1 MLILIVW
8 SLARCG
14 TDDVS
19 TTATTTTARPGASA
33 TPSTATVAPA
43 APLNVAVSTLPRKLP
58 AAHYQTGAAVVDGK
72 IVVIGGLDANKSST
86 NVVWRFDPT
95 TGTTTDLGRIPKSQ
109 HDAAVAAVGTSVFAF
124 GGTEGAS
131 QFDRVLVLKP
141 GAANAVD
148 TGAKLPTAR
157 SNAVGVTVDDGTR
170 ALIIGGF
177 DGKNPTNDVLATTDG
192 TTFAAAATLTEPV
205 RYPAVAAV
213 GATVWVFGGIWND
226 QSTASIQKID
236 LATGTASVVGTL
248 PAPLSHASAFVI
260 DGSIFIAGGRN
271 ANGRTAEISRFD
283 PVALTTTPVAKLPQ
297 AITDA
302 PTAVV
307 GGTAYML
314 GGSTPGASNTIVAIS
329 AAP

>member
-1 MLILIVW
+1 M
-8 SLARCG
+8 
-14 TDDVS
+14 
-19 TTATTTTARPGASA
+19 
-33 TPSTATVAPA
+33 
-43 APLNVAVSTLPRKLP
+43 
-58 AAHYQTGAAVVDGK
+58 VDGK

-109 HDAAVAAVGTSVFAF
+109 HDAAVAAVGTSVFTF

-141 GAANAVD
+141 GAADA
-148 TGAKLPTAR
+148 GRHRGQAAHG
-157 SNAVGVTVDDGTR
+157 S
-170 ALIIGGF
+170 IECGGRHRGRRHPRPDHRRF
-177 DGKNPTNDVLATTDG
+177 GRKNPTNDVLATTDG